1 MVIHAVGCCSGTI
14 QDTTQAQVKVWP
26 YGTKDL
32 RYVSTQSLLVTGG
45 PFPWWNKP
53 PPVSDM
59 ITAPDDGKIYSG
71 LSGVLHLNYFPIGNL
86 TVSLIA
92 PNGATF
98 PIPLPFNANAHNDVP
113 FQTNVFDGVSV
124 VGNWTMQVQA
134 VASQYQ
140 GSLDG
145 WEIDAKSVP
154 ATPPPPPP
162 PPVIVDFPAISLDW
176 TSTNAIGTPPCTAS
190 GAWSG
195 PEPASGTMRFTE
207 PFAGTYTLTC
217 GSNQRSLTI
226 GVQ

>member
-1 MVIHAVGCCSGTI
+1 M
-14 QDTTQAQVKVWP
+14 VWP

-32 RYVSTQSLLVTGG
+32 RYVSTQSAHLGG
-45 PFPWWNKP
+45 VFPYFTAP
-53 PPVSDM
+53 PPVSTV

-71 LSGVLHLNYFPIGNL
+71 LSGVAHLTFFPTNSL

-98 PIPLPFNANAHNDVP
+98 TIPLPFNANAHNDVT
-113 FQTNVFDGVSV
+113 FQTHVFDGVSV
-124 VGNWTMQVQA
+124 VGNWTMRAQVPAGPNGQF
-134 VASQYQ
+134 Q

-162 PPVIVDFPAISLDW
+162 PPVSVDFPAISFDW
-176 TSTNAIGTPPCTAS
+176 TSMNATACAAS
-190 GAWSG
+190 GAWAG
-195 PEPASGTMRFTE
+195 AEPTTGTMRFTE
-207 PFAGTYTLTC
+207 PFTGTYTLTC
-217 GSNQRSLTI
+217 GGSQRSLTV